1 MDGFGRLDLGVDV
14 ELGVNTVDDVQVDR
28 VYAVVLGAAWLPAC
42 YRRHVRHLLLG
53 FLVVL

>member
-28 VYAVVLGAAWLPAC
+28 VYAVVLGAAWLPAR